1 MYPAYN
7 NQFYMQDLQNTRDRI
22 DRQLQQMQQMQQ
34 QGPQQPAPIT
44 QNFQIAPTQGV
55 SGIKYANSKDEVSRE
70 LVFGDTIFVNKDYTT
85 MWLKNVR
92 GETKEYGLVE
102 VIELDPKDAEIKS
115 LKAQIEELK
124 KGGEYKNEPSDE
136 YVNEPTKKSKS
147 SGLSI
152 SSSSKK

>member
-22 DRQLQQMQQMQQ
+22 DRQLQQMQQ

-55 SGIKYANSKDEVSRE
+55 NGIKYANSKDEVARE

-85 MWLKNVR
+85 MWLKNAR

-102 VIELDPKDAEIKS
+102 VIELDPKDAEIEN

-124 KGGEYKNEPSDE
+124 KGGEYKDEPSDE